1 MEILVLLAYAA
12 ILALVA
18 PFVLP
23 KTDHYGAFVPAA
35 ISLVSGSVLWL
46 LLTWFGFHYDEA
58 WIWFIVMLAMPA
70 AVWFGTSFLAKQRET
85 MEKQKLSDIRLRGK
99 A

>member
-23 KTDHYGAFVPAA
+23 RSEHYGSFVPAG
-35 ISLVSGSVLWL
+35 ISLVSGSVIWL
-46 LLTWFGFHYDEA
+46 ILTWLGFHYDEA
-58 WIWFIVMLAMPA
+58 WIWLIVMLSMP
-70 AVWFGTSFLAKQRET
+70 VGMWLGAKRLN
-85 MEKQKLSDIRLRGK
+85 KIR

>member
-23 KTDHYGAFVPAA
+23 KSEHYGSLVPAG
-35 ISLVSGSVLWL
+35 ISLVSGSVMWL
-46 LLTWFGFHYDEA
+46 ILTWAGFHYDEA

-70 AVWFGTSFLAKQRET
+70 AVIFGTRYLATTRAQAE
-85 MEKQKLSDIRLRGK
+85 EKKLAELRLGGK